1 MHSHALRQAGKG
13 VQRHRRYRWH
23 DNCLSNI
30 IALHH
35 VASILSDHTTRFCR
49 VRLGTEVEG
58 VTTQTS
64 NNSDSSVRTVHRV
77 IRVETSDERQEV
89 GRDDRYLF
97 RGDEKMSESSVA
109 RITEIS
115 AKSTQGFEDAIRI
128 GLDRAQKTLRNVT
141 SAWVKEQ
148 RVTIN
153 NGNLGYQVNM
163 EVTFILDE

>member
-1 MHSHALRQAGKG
+1 MLQAFSATILRAFV
-13 VQRHRRYRWH
+13 VQR
-23 DNCLSNI
+23 
-30 IALHH
+30 
-35 VASILSDHTTRFCR
+35 
-49 VRLGTEVEG
+49 LGAEVEG
-58 VTTQTS
+58 AVTQTS
-64 NNSDSSVRTVHRV
+64 SHGGVRTVHRV
-77 IRVETSDERQEV
+77 TRAGASDERQEV
-89 GRDDRYLF
+89 CRDNRYLF
-97 RGDEKMSESSVA
+97 GGDEKMSESSVA